1 MSPTGTRMIS
11 APPEPGSG
19 VSDEF
24 RQELPDEIVVPLDEA
39 IAVVTA
45 LERHLERLSELGD
58 DVGREAIDAVLG
70 RITRWVW
77 PLLRDLDDE
86 DGRYDG

>member
-1 MSPTGTRMIS
+1 MSG
-11 APPEPGSG
+11 
-19 VSDEF
+19 EF
-24 RQELPDEIVVPLDEA
+24 RHELPDEIAVPLNEA

-45 LERHLERLSELGD
+45 LERHLERLLELGD
-58 DVGREAIDAVLG
+58 VVGAETVDAVLG

-86 DGRYDG
+86 DGKYDG

>member
-1 MSPTGTRMIS
+1 MS
-11 APPEPGSG
+11 
-19 VSDEF
+19 DDF
-24 RQELPDEIVVPLDEA
+24 RHELPDEVSVPLNEA

-58 DVGREAIDAVLG
+58 VVGMEAVDTVLG

-86 DGRYDG
+86 DGRYDV

>member
-1 MSPTGTRMIS
+1 MSPPGPRTTS
-11 APPEPGSG
+11 APPDPGAG
-19 VSDEF
+19 VGDEF

-58 DVGREAIDAVLG
+58 DVGMEAVDAVLG

-77 PLLRDLDDE
+77 PLLRDLDNE

>member
-1 MSPTGTRMIS
+1 MT
-11 APPEPGSG
+11 
-19 VSDEF
+19 DEF
-24 RQELPDEIVVPLDEA
+24 RQELPDEIVVPLAEA

-45 LERHLERLSELGD
+45 LERHLEWLAELGD
-58 DVGREAIDAVLG
+58 DRGIDAVDAVLG

-86 DGRYDG
+86 DGRYDE